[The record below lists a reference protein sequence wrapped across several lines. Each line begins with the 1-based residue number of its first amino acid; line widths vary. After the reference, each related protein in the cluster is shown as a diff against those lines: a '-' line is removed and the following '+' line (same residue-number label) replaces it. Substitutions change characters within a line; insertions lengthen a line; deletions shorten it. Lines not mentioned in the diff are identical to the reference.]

1 MSVVVKTDENTPLI
15 AVQRAWDYVREE
27 IEASDPAV
35 GQKRVPFLSRLYHAI
50 NRTFGGISEQ
60 VADGSI
66 DPYASLR
73 SLAYDG
79 DPTHRECH
87 DIDRPIRVGFFPIG
101 GNPVWWGHILSSLMA
116 MDALGLDTLVYR
128 IQGEIRYKDLPET
141 DRVPV
146 SDRHEIARE
155 VIDRFFPLIRYT
167 DLGSEPDNDRE
178 GAEEMHRYFELNSD
192 RRIHM
197 HYLLG
202 IETRERVER
211 YFAQQYQAA
220 ARHDLGSNPNHRLTI
235 GWIQRGEYGA
245 EATADEIERISHSQ
259 QGESD
264 YGQRIKSA
272 LVQDPSID
280 LNVSSTYYRNTH
292 DDAIVPRLVHEHAK
306 THGFYGHPPIDP
318 RTGAPFDYSEDE
330 HFRLKLRPVT
340 EGMANQIVRLSERDG
355 TEASIV
361 VSIDGPSGSGKT
373 SIAQEVAKYLA
384 LRDYESVHIPFDIY
398 LWDKDWRSGMEK
410 LILGDALNPVEREAV
425 GDAAGQV
432 EAAETYCDEETFW
445 DVEARERLVRE
456 LARFRQSGAKEITL
470 VVQNGYDRPTKENR
484 EFVYTVKRGSV
495 VLIEGKYCNREELA
509 PNYDIRYRLVDHPD
523 RTKAKFEMR
532 TRSLS
537 PNTADSQMR
546 FYDVGLIPSYARYA
560 ERTHEFID
568 CTIDLYGDEWRLVKE
583 TPSLE
588 TMLACVDDDT
598 SSTKEGA
605 PAVVREHARSGEAA
619 T

>member
-1 MSVVVKTDENTPLI
+1 
-15 AVQRAWDYVREE
+15 
-27 IEASDPAV
+27 
-35 GQKRVPFLSRLYHAI
+35 
-50 NRTFGGISEQ
+50 
-60 VADGSI
+60 
-66 DPYASLR
+66 
-73 SLAYDG
+73 
-79 DPTHRECH
+79 
-87 DIDRPIRVGFFPIG
+87 
-101 GNPVWWGHILSSLMA
+101 
-116 MDALGLDTLVYR
+116 
-128 IQGEIRYKDLPET
+128 
-141 DRVPV
+141 
-146 SDRHEIARE
+146 
-155 VIDRFFPLIRYT
+155 
-167 DLGSEPDNDRE
+167 
-178 GAEEMHRYFELNSD
+178 
-192 RRIHM
+192 
-197 HYLLG
+197 
-202 IETRERVER
+202 
-211 YFAQQYQAA
+211 
-220 ARHDLGSNPNHRLTI
+220 
-235 GWIQRGEYGA
+235 
-245 EATADEIERISHSQ
+245 
-259 QGESD
+259 
-264 YGQRIKSA
+264 
-272 LVQDPSID
+272 
-280 LNVSSTYYRNTH
+280 
-292 DDAIVPRLVHEHAK
+292 
-306 THGFYGHPPIDP
+306 
-318 RTGAPFDYSEDE
+318 
-330 HFRLKLRPVT
+330 
-340 EGMANQIVRLSERDG
+340 
-355 TEASIV
+355 
-361 VSIDGPSGSGKT
+361 
-373 SIAQEVAKYLA
+373 
-384 LRDYESVHIPFDIY
+384 
-398 LWDKDWRSGMEK
+398 MEK

-509 PNYDIRYRLVDHPD
+509 PNYDIRYRLVDNPD

-546 FYDVGLIPSYARYA
+546 FYEVGLIPSYTRYA